1 MQPMT
6 RKETVIWILL
16 LVLAVTGPGNLAL
29 GNQTANFGYDDYAA
43 ILRGFV
49 DDEGMVNY
57 RQLKADRGQ
66 LDSFCKSIGNLDR
79 PIYDSWTDQGQIA
92 FWINAYNAL
101 TLKAIIDNYP
111 IKPSLL
117 RSIKFPR
124 NSIRQI
130 PGVWDKLQFKVMG
143 QKMTLDQIEHER
155 LRTRFN
161 EPRIHVGLVCAAMGC
176 PPLRNTPYTSD
187 KLNEQLDDQV
197 RKFLSESDK
206 FRIDREK
213 ADVSLSSIFKW
224 FGGDFIKTYLPSSG
238 FGDHSDEIKASL
250 NFISRYLPEEKA
262 KYLRDGKYAV
272 VFTDYDWSLNE
283 QKTATITKP
292 ESK

>member
-1 MQPMT
+1 MT
-6 RKETVIWILL
+6 KIKMVIWILL
-16 LVLAVTGPGNLAL
+16 LVFAVTGPGNLAL
-29 GNQTANFGYDDYAA
+29 GDQIADFGYDDYAA

-49 DDEGMVNY
+49 DDEGSVNY
-57 RQLKADRGQ
+57 RQLKADRSQ
-66 LDSFCKSIGNLDR
+66 LDSFCKSIGDLDR
-79 PIYDSWTDQGQIA
+79 AKYYSWTDQGQIA
-92 FWINAYNAL
+92 FWINTYNAL

-111 IKPSLL
+111 IKSSLL
-117 RSIKFPR
+117 RTIKFPR

-155 LRTRFN
+155 LRAKFN

-176 PPLRNTPYTSD
+176 PPLRNTPYIGD
-187 KLNEQLDDQV
+187 KLSVQLDDQV
-197 RKFLSESDK
+197 RKFLSEPGK

-224 FGGDFIKTYLPSSG
+224 FGGDFIKTHLPSTG

-250 NFISRYLPEEKA
+250 NFISRYLPPEKA

-283 QKTATITKP
+283 HKPTTTTKP